1 MTTRANISPGF
12 RWRLLV
18 VALACLLYAGWS
30 AYDGFVAY
38 PRINETA
45 GIFEK
50 YKLDF
55 PETWNKDSEDFR
67 NTWKNY
73 AREHGYP
80 ENDKEAG
87 QHKDDLSMIA
97 QYVQLAITLPI
108 GLIFAYGFLG
118 TMGRWIE
125 SDESG
130 IATVRR
136 ERVPYDSIKR
146 LDKRRWEKK
155 GIAVVTY
162 DAGGSDKRLVIDDW
176 KYDRVPTDQILR
188 DVEAHIDRE
197 LIVGGDPEPEL
208 VEVASESQDEEQG
221 ATEEAKSS

>member
-1 MTTRANISPGF
+1 MATRANISPGF

-55 PETWNKDSEDFR
+55 PG
-67 NTWKNY
+67 TWKDTWGEY
-73 AREHGYP
+73 AHEHGYP

-87 QHKDDLSMIA
+87 QRKDDFSMIA
-97 QYVQLAITLPI
+97 QYIQLAITLPI

-125 SDESG
+125 SDES
-130 IATVRR
+130 ALQVWR
-136 ERVPYDSIKR
+136 
-146 LDKRRWEKK
+146 
-155 GIAVVTY
+155 
-162 DAGGSDKRLVIDDW
+162 
-176 KYDRVPTDQILR
+176 
-188 DVEAHIDRE
+188 
-197 LIVGGDPEPEL
+197 
-208 VEVASESQDEEQG
+208 
-221 ATEEAKSS
+221 